1 VKSWRHL
8 AILGLFL
15 LAGLIAYSNV
25 INSWFL
31 SDDFAQIGKVLNGDR
46 SVVWGREYGGFFRPL
61 FILSYLID
69 TKIWGARPFGFHL
82 TNVIFH
88 SLDAFLVYIFS
99 LRAVAELR
107 LTAGTKK
114 IVSIAAGALF
124 LLHPSHTEAVSWIS
138 GRADVLATC
147 FCLASLLFYFA
158 YVHSERKSQLALS
171 LLSFVV
177 ALLAKESAIC
187 LPFLI
192 VAMGLLIVPRPQGA
206 KRFRRLLAVFSL
218 YFAILLAFVW
228 VRYSFIGALIGGYGA
243 SQHLNFSP
251 RWLRDR
257 LLEAFV
263 RSLLPVLP
271 SQLSQFLFKPLQSG
285 AFILFSLGCI
295 GLVAGVIIF
304 RRRQYGTA
312 ERKEQ
317 NRFLSAVS
325 LLFLFSLLP
334 VVNLRLSLYQTLGER
349 FLYLPTAFSCL
360 LVAYLAAILLRKQ
373 ALWISILICV
383 LGFYSVRL
391 YQTNRSWSE
400 AAQLSRS
407 ITDELVDSATHDRLV
422 ILNLPDNLRGVPV
435 FHNGLP
441 EALAY
446 FQNRKR
452 FKQVDIIAFQEIQ
465 SSLDKV
471 SLSSGTESLDLYL
484 LNENDSLVRMQSS
497 ECWETMV
504 HARTLLELHAKPCSA
519 GEDVF
524 FFNKGKMTRLAE
536 R

>member
-1 VKSWRHL
+1 
-8 AILGLFL
+8 
-15 LAGLIAYSNV
+15 LIAYSNV

-69 TKIWGARPFGFHL
+69 INIWGARPFGFHL
-82 TNVIFH
+82 TNILFH
-88 SLDAFLVYIFS
+88 SLNAFLVYILS
-99 LRAVAELR
+99 LRSVAELR
-107 LTAGTKK
+107 LTAGTRKM
-114 IVSIAAGALF
+114 ISIGAGALF

-138 GRADVLATC
+138 GRADLLATC
-147 FCLASLLFYFA
+147 FCLASLLFYLA
-158 YVHSERKSQLALS
+158 CAQSKRTSQLALS

-192 VAMGLLIVPRPQGA
+192 VAMGLLIVPRRLGA
-206 KRFRRLLAVFSL
+206 TSLRRLFTIFSL
-218 YFAILLAFVW
+218 YFSILLAFVL
-228 VRYSFIGALIGGYGA
+228 VRYFFIGALVGGYGA

-271 SQLSQFLFKPLQSG
+271 SQLSQFLFKPLQSR

-295 GLVAGVIIF
+295 GLVAGIVIF
-304 RRRQYGTA
+304 RRRRYGPT

-317 NRFLSAVS
+317 NRFLSAVTI
-325 LLFLFSLLP
+325 LFLFSLLP
-334 VVNLRLSLYQTLGER
+334 VINLRLSLYQTLGER
-349 FLYLPTAFSCL
+349 FLYLPTVFSCL
-360 LVAYLAAILLRKQ
+360 LLAYLAAILIRKQ
-373 ALWISILICV
+373 ALWISILIFL
-383 LGFYSVRL
+383 LGFYSMRL

-407 ITDELVDSATHDRLV
+407 ITDELVDSASRDRLV

-452 FKQVDIIAFQEIQ
+452 FKQIDIIAFQDLQ
-465 SSLDKV
+465 SSGDEA
-471 SLSSGTESLDLYL
+471 SLSFGTESLDLHL

-497 ECWETMV
+497 ECWETVV
-504 HARTLLELHAKPCSA
+504 HASTFLELHAKPCSA
-519 GEDVF
+519 DEDVF
-524 FFNKGKMTRLAE
+524 FFNQGRMTRLAE